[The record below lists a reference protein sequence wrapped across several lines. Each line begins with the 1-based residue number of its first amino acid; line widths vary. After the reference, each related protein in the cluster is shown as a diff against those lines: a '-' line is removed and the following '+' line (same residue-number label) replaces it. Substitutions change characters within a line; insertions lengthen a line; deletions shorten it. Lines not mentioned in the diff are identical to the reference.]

1 MEHIAVITK
10 FNQIAIASK
19 LTGLQMQ
26 LWYEIFLKVQAS
38 TQNLCIST
46 AELLELLQVSRCQ
59 FQRARSGLVEAGL
72 LSMRKVS
79 NHKMFYTVQLNHEP
93 VAVHQSIETAG
104 TKEVPEMSMQK
115 AADITP
121 IPKFTSKKVSVS
133 TNHPK
138 SINIF
143 SDDSYRAEIIKFC
156 GNLYTGNIAT
166 DVQTLETELMNW
178 CMMRKE
184 NGWNLTMQGLQVLLK
199 KLTELSA
206 QNVCTMLKIVRMS
219 IHRRWK
225 GFYELRPESKPSG
238 KQLLALEQKEQ
249 KSSSPYY
256 REYYNDYYNKR
267 NRRTT
272 GRIPKYD
279 KKKEDL
285 DFLEW

>member
-1 MEHIAVITK
+1 MEHISVITK
-10 FNQIAIASK
+10 FNQAAITSK

-26 LWYEIFLKVQAS
+26 LWYEIFLRVQAS
-38 TQNLCIST
+38 TQDLYIST

-59 FQRARSGLVEAGL
+59 FQRARNGLVNAGL

-79 NHKMFYTVQLNHEP
+79 NQKMFYTVQLNHEP
-93 VAVHQSIETAG
+93 VALYQSIETAG
-104 TKEVPEMSMQK
+104 TTEVPEMSVQK

-121 IPKFTSKKVSVS
+121 IPKFTSKKASMS

-156 GNLYTGNIAT
+156 GNLYTGNIAA

-279 KKKEDL
+279 TKKEDL

>member
-79 NHKMFYTVQLNHEP
+79 NQKMFYTVQLNHEP

-143 SDDSYRAEIIKFC
+143 SDDSYRAGIIKFC
-156 GNLYTGNIAT
+156 GNLYSGNTAA

-199 KLTELSA
+199 KLTELSS
-206 QNVCTMLKIVRMS
+206 QNVCTMLKIVRTS

-249 KSSSPYY
+249 KSSSPSYHEYY
-256 REYYNDYYNKR
+256 RNYSNKR
-267 NRRTT
+267 NYKST

-279 KKKEDL
+279 TKKEDL

>member
-59 FQRARSGLVEAGL
+59 FQRARNGLVNAGL

-79 NHKMFYTVQLNHEP
+79 NQKMFYTVQLNHEP

-104 TKEVPEMSMQK
+104 TKEVPEMSVQK
-115 AADITP
+115 AANITP
-121 IPKFTSKKVSVS
+121 IPKFTSKKASAS

-156 GNLYTGNIAT
+156 GNLYTGNTAD

-206 QNVCTMLKIVRMS
+206 QNVCTMLKIVRTS

-256 REYYNDYYNKR
+256 REYYNDHYNKR

-279 KKKEDL
+279 TKKEDL

>member
-26 LWYEIFLKVQAS
+26 LWYEIFLRVQAS
-38 TQNLCIST
+38 TQDLCIST

-59 FQRARSGLVEAGL
+59 FQRARNGLVNAGL

-79 NHKMFYTVQLNHEP
+79 NQKMFYTVQLNHEP
-93 VAVHQSIETAG
+93 VAVHQSIETAD
-104 TKEVPEMSMQK
+104 TKEVSEISVQK

-121 IPKFTSKKVSVS
+121 IPKFTSKKVPVS

-143 SDDSYRAEIIKFC
+143 SDDSYRAGIIKFC
-156 GNLYTGNIAT
+156 GNLYTGNIAA

-199 KLTELSA
+199 KLTELST

-249 KSSSPYY
+249 KSSSPSYHEYY
-256 REYYNDYYNKR
+256 RNYSNKR
-267 NRRTT
+267 NYRAT

-279 KKKEDL
+279 TKKENL